1 MKYSMKIAINPE
13 NIYLFKGNIRN
24 TRKRCKFKGN
34 KYFVNFSIHFEPF
47 SSVSVVEIK
56 QIYVC

>member
-24 TRKRCKFKGN
+24 TRKRCE
-34 KYFVNFSIHFEPF
+34 I
-47 SSVSVVEIK
+47 SSK
-56 QIYVC
+56 